1 MDCRSC
7 CETSKQAHTF
17 MQDSERRH
25 AGSSNDFYLQTVLAI
40 TMLPFGNYDKTA
52 KKFQRTLQTYSI
64 RNSNLFQ
71 LLASGESEM
80 TFSFKLISWEAPV
93 QFEFGYFL
101 LVSAIRM
108 QIVSSHPGKHSTH
121 FMWVP
126 VICCYLAASSTAFV
140 FFFFFIRQSCIKV
153 SALWSFCI
161 VKTINNA
168 LHYGKL

>member
-52 KKFQRTLQTYSI
+52 KKFQRTLQTCSI

-80 TFSFKLISWEAPV
+80 TFSFNWSPGKL

-126 VICCYLAASSTAFV
+126 VICCYLAASSTAF
-140 FFFFFIRQSCIKV
+140 FFFLFHLSV
-153 SALWSFCI
+153 L
-161 VKTINNA
+161 
-168 LHYGKL
+168 Y